1 MHIPV
6 FHFKHFLME
15 VQNERVVINGAIA
28 IGIGSSMVKGDWWL
42 RLRVVYNSL
51 ESNYI
56 FTFELNAL
64 NLTPDFAYFTLQVDY
79 SPLKFYVFA

>member
-28 IGIGSSMVKGDWWL
+28 IGIGSSMVKGD
-42 RLRVVYNSL
+42 
-51 ESNYI
+51 
-56 FTFELNAL
+56 
-64 NLTPDFAYFTLQVDY
+64 
-79 SPLKFYVFA
+79 